1 MKLDKLILVNWG
13 ALRSQEYP
21 MGGMTLLTGPT
32 GSGKS
37 TMLDAL
43 QTVMTAVYQNIFNY
57 NPGQDETTQG
67 ARNGKT
73 KRTLWSY
80 IVGAEDNLFARPEGA
95 HGYVAAVFRPSE
107 GEEGREFTALIAASA
122 RVDGAGGKRCAV
134 AERLAL
140 LIIDE
145 AALTLEDLTSTAADG
160 ALMVVPVEKIEAH
173 LAARFRGVTGFR
185 DSKREYLCQLYGR
198 FRGQKAVSFAE
209 AESAAKAWS
218 QSISHKPIGSV
229 DELVRRQVLELDAGV
244 LSQRIGQISRLM
256 RQVYGLRKEG
266 ERLAANVARI
276 ETLGAAAATAAAA
289 HEAAAQAQLL
299 ASTLAQRDDL
309 RQMERTD
316 AAIASLQAAI
326 ATENDTVAALEQDR
340 SARGRSL
347 TQVHAQMM
355 GIPAVEQQRRIEG
368 RIGDLDGRIAAALS
382 ALRQNGELARRLES
396 AARNVAGM
404 QIPAQQD
411 ELARA
416 ARAVADA
423 LAAADAC
430 GIAAPLAAL
439 DRLAAL
445 LDADVLR
452 SLMLVQELDGADAAL
467 AQLFAALA
475 GTDHSFVAAL
485 HTRIAQL
492 RGAEAEALRRERD
505 AASRKANLAEGG
517 ADYPAH
523 VRHALKELR
532 CDLAGAR
539 AQVLCDLVEPLA
551 PEWQAAI
558 EGYLGG
564 ARFNLV
570 VEQEWE
576 ARATAF
582 VRQKKLRLSVVQGSL
597 CLKNLKVERTPPDSI
612 VHELRA
618 EHPIAH
624 AYLHEQYG
632 QVVKVAD
639 VEALRHA
646 PRGLTRDGKGSGA
659 RTMFAS
665 DAEHLVFGQES
676 RRQAREQAVQEHAA
690 AEQELDVVR
699 AMLRELQGALALMGQ
714 LQRPTLAVRAELDRA
729 VRELDAARADLGRLD
744 LGAAGKLQQEADLL
758 ADEIAQIEQRKAAC
772 NKQIGGHERALQGH
786 QATLARIAA
795 GVDAHAQA
803 VDADAARLRALCAV
817 NGSLSFVALADDIA
831 ARVEAGGQTQLD
843 AQNDVA
849 RQRERTWQVYS
860 DVRDALGAYHAHA
873 RGDEQFDDDGALEGR
888 DGDFAPLYAQ
898 MVRLRDQARAQLLR
912 QKDIGLV
919 RNLDQLR
926 IAELSF
932 NDVFTKQFC
941 YEIRNG
947 VDAGVRTL
955 KTLNMELEKL
965 KFGTDRFRIDWSEW
979 VPEYKAYYDF
989 FCATAA
995 LSDSEETASLF
1006 GETPL
1011 SADQGAVR
1019 DRLIALL
1026 LSDDEEHALREL
1038 QRVADFRNYRRYE
1051 IFKDSDTGS
1060 QVRLSEW
1067 GTGSGGQLETPAYII
1082 HAAVVTNKL
1091 KHFEKG
1097 PSLRLLV
1104 NDESFSKMD
1113 EVRARDVLAFLR
1125 DNLGMQLLCAM
1136 PTKHAG
1142 AIKPEFCRE
1151 WSFSRTAA
1159 EGNGEV
1165 DFLSEADER
1174 ELRPDRLRALWELR
1188 RTQVREQ
1195 ARMAFEDEVSGVQ

>member
-80 IVGAEDNLFARPEGA
+80 IVGAEDNLFARPDGA

-107 GEEGREFTALIAASA
+107 GEEGREFTALIAAAA
-122 RVDGAGGKRCAV
+122 RVDGAGGRRQAV
-134 AERLAL
+134 QERLVL
-140 LIIDE
+140 LIVDE
-145 AALTLEDLTSTAADG
+145 AALTLEDLTASDADG
-160 ALMVVPVEKIEAH
+160 ALLVVPVEKIEAH
-173 LAARFRGVTGFR
+173 LSSRFRFVTSFR

-198 FRGQKAVSFAE
+198 FRGQKTVSFAE

-218 QSISHKPIGSV
+218 QSIAHKPIGSV
-229 DELVRRQVLELDAGV
+229 DELVRRQVLELDGNL

-256 RQVYGLRKEG
+256 RQVYALRKEG

-276 ETLGAAAATAAAA
+276 EKLGAAAAGTAGA
-289 HEAAAQAQLL
+289 HEGAVQAQLL
-299 ASTLAQRDDL
+299 ASTIALREDQR
-309 RQMERTD
+309 QIER
-316 AAIASLQAAI
+316 AESAIAGLQAAI
-326 ATENDTVAALEQDR
+326 DTENNAVAALEQDR
-340 SARGRSL
+340 GARGRSL

-368 RIGDLDGRIAAALS
+368 RIADLEGRIATALAS
-382 ALRQNGELARRLES
+382 LRQNGTLARRLLD
-396 AARNVAGM
+396 AGRNVAAM
-404 QIPAQQD
+404 QIPAQQAD
-411 ELARA
+411 LARA

-423 LAAADAC
+423 LGAADNC
-430 GIAAPLAAL
+430 GMAAPLDAL
-439 DRLAAL
+439 ERLAAL
-445 LDADVLR
+445 PEADVLR
-452 SLMLVQELDGADAAL
+452 SLMLVQELAHADAAL

-492 RGAEAEALRRERD
+492 RGTEAEALRRERD

-532 CDLAGAR
+532 SDLAGAR
-539 AQVLCDLVEPLA
+539 AQVLCDLVEPLSA
-551 PEWQAAI
+551 EWQAAI

-576 ARATAF
+576 ARAIAF

-597 CLKNLKVERTPPDSI
+597 CLKHLKAERTPADSI

-632 QVVKVAD
+632 QVVKVVD

-659 RTMFAS
+659 RTMFVS

-676 RRQAREQAVQEHAA
+676 RRLAREQALQEHAA
-690 AEQELDVVR
+690 AEQELEAVR
-699 AMLRELQGALALMGQ
+699 AMLRELQGTLALMGQ
-714 LQRPTLAVRAELDRA
+714 LQRPTLAACAELERA
-729 VRELDAARADLGRLD
+729 ARELDAARADLGRLD
-744 LGAAGKLQQEADLL
+744 LAAAGKLQQEADAL
-758 ADEIAQIEQRKAAC
+758 AEEVAQIEQRKAAC
-772 NKQIGGHERALQGH
+772 NRQIGGHERALQGH
-786 QATLARIAA
+786 HATLARIAA
-795 GVDAHAQA
+795 GVDARRQA
-803 VDADAARLRALCAV
+803 VEADTVRLRALCAV
-817 NGSLSFVALADDIA
+817 NGSLSFVALTDAIA
-831 ARVEAGGQTQLD
+831 AQADAPGQSQAD
-843 AQNDVA
+843 AQADVA
-849 RQRERTWQVYS
+849 QQRERTWQVYS

-873 RGDEQFDDDGALEGR
+873 RADEQFDDAGDPDYR

-955 KTLNMELEKL
+955 MTLNMELDKL

-995 LSDSEETASLF
+995 LSDGEESASLF

-1011 SADQGAVR
+1011 SAEHCAVR

-1091 KHFEKG
+1091 RHFEKG

-1142 AIKPEFCRE
+1142 AIKPEFNRE

-1165 DFLSEADER
+1165 DFVSEADER
-1174 ELRPDRLRALWELR
+1174 ELRPDRLRTLWELR

-1195 ARMAFEDEVSGVQ
+1195 ARMTFEGGEEAA